1 MVQNGGMLGSRKGVN
16 LPGQE
21 VDLPALSE
29 KDKVCDSQSTF
40 QSLFIS
46 ISYSKATFHSHFTF
60 QSIAMFLFQGDLKF
74 GIEHDVDIVFASFI
88 RKASDV
94 RDIRKELG
102 KEGENILIVSKVGTI
117 CFSELVM

>member
-1 MVQNGGMLGSRKGVN
+1 
-16 LPGQE
+16 
-21 VDLPALSE
+21 
-29 KDKVCDSQSTF
+29 
-40 QSLFIS
+40 
-46 ISYSKATFHSHFTF
+46 
-60 QSIAMFLFQGDLKF
+60 MFLFQGDLKF